1 MKSIKIPIAED
12 CYSTFYLRDNGFRFE
27 SYYFDW
33 LVLSPETVLNLFK
46 TDFNDF
52 FVKEN
57 LRVVGKGGGMTF
69 KTADIYVQDI
79 KHDIFYLHHFNNI
92 DKDFLDLK
100 EKFERKIDRMNQHFK
115 NNEQIEFYFKQTKY
129 VKWID
134 KSKTNWGVDVMNK
147 VYPELKKIILE
158 KYSYQN
164 DTDIKLII
172 L

>member
-79 KHDIFYLHHFNNI
+79 KHDIFYC
-92 DKDFLDLK
+92 
-100 EKFERKIDRMNQHFK
+100 ERQLF
-115 NNEQIEFYFKQTKY
+115 
-129 VKWID
+129 
-134 KSKTNWGVDVMNK
+134 
-147 VYPELKKIILE
+147 
-158 KYSYQN
+158 
-164 DTDIKLII
+164 
-172 L
+172 